1 MLDSILQPPSAPRAR
16 NKMDSLIFL
25 PDTVKAASGS
35 GASLCAR
42 QVSESQEPK
51 KEASIEEPEV
61 EVEVE
66 NVERPVDL
74 YKVKRV
80 SLSEKVYANSI

>member
-1 MLDSILQPPSAPRAR
+1 MFLLIDVLLQPAAAPRAR
-16 NKMDSLIFL
+16 NKMDSLLFL

-35 GASLCAR
+35 GAR
-42 QVSESQEPK
+42 QVSDLQEPEK
-51 KEASIEEPEV
+51 EPEV

-80 SLSEKVYANSI
+80 CLRKFML